1 MPDVSVPQLAA
12 MIDASIAGRPAATR
26 VEMDAF
32 YRRLAPY
39 RLAAVMVEPRYVRSA
54 VEYFH
59 PRKQPVV
66 TVVSY
71 PLGAM
76 TTEAK
81 LIQMAQ
87 ALSDGAD
94 ELDIAMD
101 LSAFRSGDFTKV
113 ADELR
118 AMRSLAGDHTVKV
131 IYYSAILSEDDSL
144 HAAEL
149 IIAAGITFLKT
160 NPGYGNVTT
169 PAHIRAIKQRFGG
182 DLRVMAS
189 GGVRT
194 HQDALAMIEAGAD
207 RIATSSPFA
216 VMGVES

>member
-1 MPDVSVPQLAA
+1 MAEISMAQLASV
-12 MIDASIAGRPAATR
+12 IDASIAGRPAATLA
-26 VEMDAF
+26 EMDAF
-32 YRRLAPY
+32 YHKLTPY
-39 RLAAVMVEPRYVRSA
+39 RLAAVMVEPSYVRSA
-54 VEYFH
+54 VEYFR
-59 PRKQPVV
+59 PRGQNVV
-66 TVVSY
+66 TVISY

-81 LIQMAQ
+81 LIQMAE

-101 LSAFRSGDFTKV
+101 LSAFQSGDFGKV
-113 ADELR
+113 SDALR
-118 AMRSLAGDHTVKV
+118 AMRILAGRRTLKV
-131 IYYSAILSEDDSL
+131 IYYSAILSEDDAL
-144 HAAEL
+144 RAAEL
-149 IIAAGITFLKT
+149 ILHAGITFLKT

-169 PAHIRAIKQRFGG
+169 PAHVRAIKRRFGG

-216 VMGVES
+216 VIGVEN

>member
-1 MPDVSVPQLAA
+1 MADVSVSQLAS
-12 MIDASIAGRPAATR
+12 MIDASIAGRPAATLG
-26 VEMDAF
+26 EMEAF
-32 YRRLAPY
+32 FQSLTPY

-59 PRKQPVV
+59 PRKQNVV
-66 TVVSY
+66 TVISY

-81 LIQMAQ
+81 LIQMAE
-87 ALSDGAD
+87 ALSDGVD
-94 ELDIAMD
+94 ELDLAMD
-101 LSAFRSGDFTKV
+101 LSAFRSGDFAKV

-118 AMRSLAGDHTVKV
+118 AARIMAGDHLLKI

-144 HAAEL
+144 RAAEL
-149 IIAAGITFLKT
+149 IVNAGVTFLKT

-169 PAHIRAIKQRFGG
+169 PAHVRAVKQRFG
-182 DLRVMAS
+182 DALRVMAS

-194 HQDALAMIEAGAD
+194 HQDAVAMIEAGAD

-216 VMGVES
+216 VLGVES

>member
-1 MPDVSVPQLAA
+1 
-12 MIDASIAGRPAATR
+12 
-26 VEMDAF
+26 
-32 YRRLAPY
+32 LAPY
-39 RLAAVMVEPRYVRSA
+39 QLAAVMVEPRYVRSA

-59 PRKQPVV
+59 PRKQNVV
-66 TVVSY
+66 TVISY

-94 ELDIAMD
+94 ELDVAMD
-101 LSAFRSGDFTKV
+101 LSAFRSGDFDKV
-113 ADELR
+113 SDELR
-118 AMRSLAGDHTVKV
+118 AVRSLAGERTVKV
-131 IYYSAILSEDDSL
+131 IYYSALLSEGEAL
-144 HAAEL
+144 RAAEL
-149 IIAAGITFLKT
+149 ILNAGIAFLKT

-169 PAHIRAIKQRFGG
+169 LAHIRAIKQRFGN

-194 HQDALAMIEAGAD
+194 HQDALAMIEAGTD

-216 VMGVES
+216 VMGIES

>member
-1 MPDVSVPQLAA
+1 MTDLSASQLAA
-12 MIDASIAGRPAATR
+12 VIDPSLGGRPAATLAE
-26 VEMDAF
+26 VNAF
-32 YRRLAPY
+32 LHKVAPY
-39 RLAAVMVEPRYVRSA
+39 RWAAVEVEPHYVRSA
-54 VEYFH
+54 AEYFH

-66 TVVSY
+66 TVISY

-101 LSAFRSGDFTKV
+101 LSAFRSGDFLKV
-113 ADELR
+113 SDELR
-118 AMRSLAGDHTVKV
+118 AMRSLAGGRTVKA
-131 IYYSAILSEDDSL
+131 IYYSALLSEDDAL
-144 HAAEL
+144 RAAEL
-149 IIAAGITFLKT
+149 ILDAGFTFLKT
-160 NPGYGNVTT
+160 NPGFGNVT
-169 PAHIRAIKQRFGG
+169 PPQHIRAIKQRFGK
-182 DLRVMAS
+182 DARVMAS